1 MPRTRGSQAPVAVE
15 GATREFFVHA
25 PNPDANIGTHPAQR
39 FIDDLEVTVR
49 IEFFVPHDFTALHTA
64 EIILVPGGTG
74 DLIRSVATNWGACT
88 EDYNTHTDT
97 IAEGAEAVTL
107 DDEECLDI
115 SEALTG
121 IAAGDLVGIEFTRHA
136 DDVLDTVNADCYF
149 LGFRF
154 RYT

>member
-1 MPRTRGSQAPVAVE
+1 MPRTRATQPGAVAAAP
-15 GATREFFVHA
+15 TMEFFEKA
-25 PNPDANIGTHPAQR
+25 SDPDANIGTHPAQR
-39 FIDDLEVTVR
+39 LQDDLEVTVR
-49 IEFFVPHDFTALHTA
+49 IEFLVPHDFTTLHTA

-97 IAEGAEAVTL
+97 IAEGAEAVTTN
-107 DDEECLDI
+107 DIECLDI
-115 SEALTG
+115 SAALTG
-121 IAAGDLVGIEFTRHA
+121 IAAGDFVGIEFIRHA